1 MFYSE
6 KEAENFLEKNGFVV
20 IKRGY
25 ANNEKG
31 LENALKGFKFPL
43 VMKVSGKNIVHKN
56 SLGGIIL
63 NIQDIE
69 KAKKA
74 FVQLSRIYGF
84 EGVVI
89 QEQGKGKEV
98 LVGIKKTSD
107 FGHAV
112 CIGAG
117 GVNTEKLKD
126 VSFRIFPFDKKEA
139 EKMISETRVS
149 RKLNKEEKDAV
160 VKNLLKICELIKNY
174 SNISELDVNPL
185 MVNKKQAV
193 VVDARIVFE

>member
-6 KEAENFLEKNGFVV
+6 KDAENFLEKNGFVV

-25 ANNEKG
+25 VDGEKK
-31 LENALKGFKFPL
+31 LESTLKRFKFPI

-63 NIQDIE
+63 NIKNMGE
-69 KAKKA
+69 AKKA
-74 FVQLSRIYGF
+74 FVQLSLIYGF

-89 QEQGKGKEV
+89 QEQGKGKEI
-98 LVGIKKTSD
+98 LIGIKKTSD

-117 GVNTEKLKD
+117 GINTEKLRD
-126 VSFRIFPFDKKEA
+126 VSFRIFPFNKKEA
-139 EKMISETRVS
+139 EKMILETRVS
-149 RKLNKEEKDAV
+149 RGLNKEEKDAIV
-160 VKNLLKICELIKNY
+160 SNLLKTCELIKKY
-174 SNISELDVNPL
+174 PKILELDINPL
-185 MVNKKQAV
+185 MVEGSKAV
-193 VVDARIVFE
+193 IVDARIVFE